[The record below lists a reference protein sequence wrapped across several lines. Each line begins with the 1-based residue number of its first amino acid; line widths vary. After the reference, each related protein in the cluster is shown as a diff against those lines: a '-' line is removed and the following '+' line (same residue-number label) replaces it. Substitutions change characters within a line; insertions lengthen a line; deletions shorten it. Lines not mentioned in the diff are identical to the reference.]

1 MSVAVDSAVS
11 FLLFVGRCSSPCRRA
26 ASIVNRL
33 LVLVISCMHPMEK
46 GRRNHSCSGTRVA
59 IIHPKTS
66 RIRMQPLGTFFLS
79 LSNIFLSRTVTYLHL
94 RSFLAANL
102 LSEASGHAIWD
113 SVERWTLSEAFDFL
127 CAFGGW
133 IQIWYYYQTKFIV
146 CLQFTYW
153 ICHAKHSILAT
164 FFCGNRQH
172 LFVQDVRGCFLP
184 FSTSLYEI
192 CCIHH
197 P

>member
-1 MSVAVDSAVS
+1 MLHCEKITDLLFTSLFEENDTSQRTSDRVSPPPPSLVLLRPLHLLPARLSGPPGLHVYLSLTLLAVSYPRSWFFPDVSMSLAVDSAVS

-26 ASIVNRL
+26 ASIGNRL

-79 LSNIFLSRTVTYLHL
+79 LSNIFLSRTMTYLHL

-102 LSEASGHAIWD
+102 LSEASGHAI
-113 SVERWTLSEAFDFL
+113 
-127 CAFGGW
+127 
-133 IQIWYYYQTKFIV
+133 
-146 CLQFTYW
+146 
-153 ICHAKHSILAT
+153 
-164 FFCGNRQH
+164 
-172 LFVQDVRGCFLP
+172 
-184 FSTSLYEI
+184 
-192 CCIHH
+192 
-197 P
+197 